1 MGDYVY
7 YCQWYWKQKK
17 QQKLN
22 YNLHIILQKKY
33 DNTLLIDTT
42 LSITSIY
49 AFFHPISPKPT
60 RYKQFLFTMIC
71 EENLIRSRTF
81 FR

>member
-1 MGDYVY
+1 MFIIVNGIGNKKTTTITLYFTY
-7 YCQWYWKQKK
+7 YTT
-17 QQKLN
+17 
-22 YNLHIILQKKY
+22 KKY